1 MSSNSSWSRLVRF
14 EAEEDG
20 KTYQGEPQL
29 PSGSD
34 SKDFDIG
41 KNYAGLKVKL
51 LSGDL
56 YGENSVT
63 EETKTIKKLLSP
75 VSKEQI
81 NLFRCVGLNY
91 VKHIAEG
98 HMAGKIPEWPTLFV
112 KGRSALANPDE
123 PVPIPKC
130 AQDNTM
136 DLEAELVCII
146 GKTGKDIP
154 REKAL
159 EHVLGFT
166 CGNDVSWRKA
176 QQQFAYSG
184 SQWSYGKGLD
194 KFAPIG
200 PVLVSPQALDTSDLR
215 VRSRL
220 NDNEFQE
227 DRTEAMIHDIPRII
241 EHFSMG
247 CTLEAGDVIMTGTP
261 QGVGYARDPP
271 VYLKDGDAVEI
282 EIDGIGTL
290 RHTIKYE

>member
-1 MSSNSSWSRLVRF
+1 MLRAQTLARQSLIAKKSTSARPPFARAMSSNSSWSRLVRF

-91 VKHIAEG
+91 VKHSTHTMYRSPAVQPYLPVPVPYVVAEG

-136 DLEAELVCII
+136 DLEAEVRDSSC
-146 GKTGKDIP
+146 T
-154 REKAL
+154 
-159 EHVLGFT
+159 
-166 CGNDVSWRKA
+166 
-176 QQQFAYSG
+176 
-184 SQWSYGKGLD
+184 
-194 KFAPIG
+194 PI
-200 PVLVSPQALDTSDLR
+200 T
-215 VRSRL
+215 
-220 NDNEFQE
+220 
-227 DRTEAMIHDIPRII
+227 H
-241 EHFSMG
+241 
-247 CTLEAGDVIMTGTP
+247 
-261 QGVGYARDPP
+261 
-271 VYLKDGDAVEI
+271 
-282 EIDGIGTL
+282 
-290 RHTIKYE
+290 